1 MGREKGEAAAN
12 RSKSRASS
20 SSLAASLVSSS
31 SAAVTVGFGGY
42 IGSSRFDTDNT
53 TAFLDIDGEVA
64 QQLKRIGRK
73 DPTTKLKALQTLSAL
88 FKEKSGKELVL
99 IIPQWGYEYK
109 KLLLDYNR
117 EVRRATNETMTNLVT
132 AVGRDLAPYLK
143 SLMGP
148 WWFSQFDSVPEVSL
162 AAKRSLEAAF
172 PAQEKRLDAL
182 ILCTS
187 EIFMYLEENLK
198 HTPQSMSSDKVTAL
212 DELEEMHQQVI
223 SSSLLALATLLDV
236 LVCMQSERPG
246 FENITSEPKHASK
259 ARETAISFGEK
270 LFSTQKYFL
279 DFLKSKTPAIRSA
292 TYSALKSFIKNI
304 PDAFNEGNM
313 KPLAAAILGA
323 FQEKDPTCH
332 SSMWDAMLLFLKRFP
347 DSWTAFNVQKTA
359 INRLWHFLRNGCFGS
374 QQVSYPA
381 LVILLDI
388 LPPKA
393 ISGEKFFIDFFQN
406 LWDGRNPSNAT
417 NPDRLAF
424 FYALK
429 ECFLWGLCNAS
440 RICDDSDSTHHFQV
454 SLVDNILVKLLWQEY
469 LFSVSLKNQY
479 GVISEAPGNSLEH
492 GYLPFHHKAVEPLK
506 IKYSRSYFQ
515 ELGKCI
521 VEILSGVYLLEHDL
535 LSTFSVVFK
544 ENCLRMFQP
553 MGNTEST
560 TENVEQVI
568 KFLSLL
574 EKHSVRKGENWPLV
588 DIVGPMLAKSFPLIR
603 SLDTPDGVRLLS
615 VAVSLFGPQKIVQEL
630 HIYNE
635 ANSSYPDHKD
645 KELRPELFMQVF
657 EGTFVPWCLL
667 EYNSSTSARLDLLL
681 ALLNDEYFS
690 AQWQMILSY
699 AINQE
704 KSQSEPGPQD
714 VHYLD
719 LLAMLLEKARN
730 EIAKRKMNND
740 FIHQFWSTP
749 EEWQHELLES
759 AAVAVACSPS
769 PHVTSAQF
777 LCAVLGGSS
786 KDNCISFASKNAMI
800 LIFTK
805 VFKKLVAFGLES
817 FFSVVRDSCAL
828 LVGGSTTFNVE
839 NESSINKIE
848 TAQFALKVLGG
859 SFFCLNTVSN
869 EIELVSGILTLVFI
883 IGWENSLD
891 TLEEDVL
898 NDESK
903 EKIKGRLR
911 FDESLNGFCSKMND
925 EFWKSLGI
933 DNRKRLGSNLVHFIR
948 SVIFKEDKLGA
959 NKITALC
966 FSWVLEVLE
975 CLCHDHYEEQNLLD
989 QLLSKNDTWPV
1000 WIIPD
1005 FSTPKGLVS
1014 LNAGA
1019 VSVDIYATG
1028 NLKFV
1033 SLVDKLI
1040 LKIGINRVIAG
1051 YVENTLS
1058 PPLNETTKEEITSRA
1073 WLAAEILCTWKWPG
1087 GSAVASFL
1095 PLLSAGCR
1103 SGNYPLQESLLDSI
1117 FNILLD
1123 GALVHGESGT
1133 HSSFNL
1139 WPAFGDELEKVEEP
1153 FLRALLSLLVNMFK
1167 ENLWEGDKAIRL
1179 FDLLTHKLFIGEAV
1193 NQNCLKILPAIV
1205 SVLVR
1210 PLCLRSIES
1219 EESSSD
1225 YQVASLGEK
1234 RMQDTVKEWLRR
1246 ILSFPPLVTWQAGQD
1261 MEEWFQ
1267 LVIVCYPLSAM
1278 NDTKSLK
1285 LVREISPEERILI
1298 LDVFRKQRLG
1308 VSALVAS
1315 NQLPL
1320 FRILLSKLMVLS
1332 VGYCWTEFTEEDWE
1346 FFFSNL
1352 RSWIQS
1358 AVVIMEEV
1366 TENVNDLITN
1376 SSTSENFDVLKNLE
1390 KIVLIP
1396 DPYPITVAINA
1407 LASFSLFCAI
1417 LELQQPADD
1426 TPLITERWDSTRDRI
1441 LEGILRLFFCTGI
1454 AESIASS
1461 YSVEAASIVAATRFN
1476 NPYFWELV
1484 ASNVVKSSQHARD
1497 RAVKSVEFWGLSKG
1511 PISSLYAILF
1521 SSTPFPPLQFATYVI
1536 LSTAPISQLAILE
1549 EDATCSLDGETSG
1562 DRNSGDLELSSERN
1576 IHLKEELSLMIEKLP
1591 DEAFEVDLISQERV
1605 NVFLA
1610 WSLLL
1615 SHLWS
1620 LSSSSSAREQ
1630 LVQYVQD
1637 SANSLILDCLFQHIP
1652 LELCLAHNLKK
1663 KDLELPAD
1671 ISEAASAVKT
1681 AITTGSLLFSIETL
1695 WPIEPKKMTSLAGT
1709 LFGLML
1715 RILPAYVRGWFT
1727 DLRDRTTSSLIESFT
1742 RTWCS
1747 PPLIVNELSQIKKA
1761 NFADEN
1767 FSVSVSKSANEVVAT
1782 YMKDE
1787 TGMDLVIRLPPS
1799 YPLRPVDV
1807 ECMRSLG
1814 ISEVKQRK
1822 WLMSMMLF
1830 VRNQNGALAEA
1841 IQTWK
1846 SNFDKEFEGVE
1857 ECPICYSVIHTTNHS
1872 LPRLACRTCKHKFH
1886 SACLYKWF
1894 STSHKS
1900 SCPLCQSPF

>member
-132 AVGRDLAPYLK
+132 AVGDLAPYLK

-148 WWFSQFDSVPEVSL
+148 WWFSQFDSVPEVSS

-198 HTPQSMSSDKVTAL
+198 HTPQSISSDKVTAF

-223 SSSLLALATLLDV
+223 SSSLLALATLIDV
-236 LVCMQSERPG
+236 L
-246 FENITSEPKHASK
+246 
-259 ARETAISFGEK
+259 
-270 LFSTQKYFL
+270 
-279 DFLKSKTPAIRSA
+279 SKTPAIRSA

-313 KPLAAAILGA
+313 KTLAAAILGA

-332 SSMWDAMLLFLKRFP
+332 SSMWDAILLFSKRFP
-347 DSWTAFNVQKTA
+347 DSWTSFNVQKTA

-381 LVILLDI
+381 LVILLEI

-469 LFSVSLKNQY
+469 LFSVTLKNQY

-492 GYLPFHHKAVEPLK
+492 GNLPFHHKAVEPLK

-588 DIVGPMLAKSFPLIR
+588 YIVGPMLAKSFPLIR

-635 ANSSYPDHKD
+635 SYPDHED
-645 KELRPELFMQVF
+645 KELQPELFMQVF
-657 EGTFVPWCLL
+657 KGTFVPWCLL

-719 LLAMLLEKARN
+719 LLAMLFRKART

-740 FIHQFWSTP
+740 LIHQFWSTP
-749 EEWQHELLES
+749 DSGSMSFWNQLQFLLP
-759 AAVAVACSPS
+759 VPLL
-769 PHVTSAQF
+769 PHVSSAQF
-777 LCAVLGGSS
+777 FVKCNGSDIY
-786 KDNCISFASKNAMI
+786 KSFQKSW
-800 LIFTK
+800 L
-805 VFKKLVAFGLES
+805 LFGLES

-828 LVGGSTTFNVE
+828 LVGGSTNFNVE

-848 TAQFALKVLGG
+848 AAQFALKVLGG

-869 EIELVSGILTLVFI
+869 EIEL
-883 IGWENSLD
+883 
-891 TLEEDVL
+891 
-898 NDESK
+898 
-903 EKIKGRLR
+903 
-911 FDESLNGFCSKMND
+911 MND

-975 CLCHDHYEEQNLLD
+975 CLCHDHYEEQSLLD

-1005 FSTPKGLVS
+1005 FSTPKGLVN
-1014 LNAGA
+1014 LHTGA
-1019 VSVDIYATG
+1019 VAVDIHVQATG

-1051 YVENTLS
+1051 CVENSLS
-1058 PPLNETTKEEITSRA
+1058 PPLKETTKEEITSRA

-1103 SGNYPLQESLLDSI
+1103 SGNYPLQGKPFLDSI

-1133 HSSFNL
+1133 QSSFNL

-1167 ENLWEGDKAIRL
+1167 ENIWEGDKAIRL

-1225 YQVASLGEK
+1225 SQVASLGEK
-1234 RMQDTVKEWLRR
+1234 
-1246 ILSFPPLVTWQAGQD
+1246 AN
-1261 MEEWFQ
+1261 
-1267 LVIVCYPLSAM
+1267 A
-1278 NDTKSLK
+1278 
-1285 LVREISPEERILI
+1285 
-1298 LDVFRKQRLG
+1298 
-1308 VSALVAS
+1308 
-1315 NQLPL
+1315 
-1320 FRILLSKLMVLS
+1320 
-1332 VGYCWTEFTEEDWE
+1332 GYC
-1346 FFFSNL
+1346 
-1352 RSWIQS
+1352 
-1358 AVVIMEEV
+1358 
-1366 TENVNDLITN
+1366 
-1376 SSTSENFDVLKNLE
+1376 
-1390 KIVLIP
+1390 
-1396 DPYPITVAINA
+1396 
-1407 LASFSLFCAI
+1407 
-1417 LELQQPADD
+1417 
-1426 TPLITERWDSTRDRI
+1426 
-1441 LEGILRLFFCTGI
+1441 
-1454 AESIASS
+1454 
-1461 YSVEAASIVAATRFN
+1461 
-1476 NPYFWELV
+1476 
-1484 ASNVVKSSQHARD
+1484 
-1497 RAVKSVEFWGLSKG
+1497 
-1511 PISSLYAILF
+1511 
-1521 SSTPFPPLQFATYVI
+1521 
-1536 LSTAPISQLAILE
+1536 
-1549 EDATCSLDGETSG
+1549 
-1562 DRNSGDLELSSERN
+1562 
-1576 IHLKEELSLMIEKLP
+1576 
-1591 DEAFEVDLISQERV
+1591 
-1605 NVFLA
+1605 
-1610 WSLLL
+1610 
-1615 SHLWS
+1615 
-1620 LSSSSSAREQ
+1620 
-1630 LVQYVQD
+1630 
-1637 SANSLILDCLFQHIP
+1637 
-1652 LELCLAHNLKK
+1652 
-1663 KDLELPAD
+1663 
-1671 ISEAASAVKT
+1671 
-1681 AITTGSLLFSIETL
+1681 
-1695 WPIEPKKMTSLAGT
+1695 
-1709 LFGLML
+1709 
-1715 RILPAYVRGWFT
+1715 
-1727 DLRDRTTSSLIESFT
+1727 
-1742 RTWCS
+1742 
-1747 PPLIVNELSQIKKA
+1747 
-1761 NFADEN
+1761 
-1767 FSVSVSKSANEVVAT
+1767 
-1782 YMKDE
+1782 
-1787 TGMDLVIRLPPS
+1787 
-1799 YPLRPVDV
+1799 
-1807 ECMRSLG
+1807 
-1814 ISEVKQRK
+1814 
-1822 WLMSMMLF
+1822 
-1830 VRNQNGALAEA
+1830 
-1841 IQTWK
+1841 
-1846 SNFDKEFEGVE
+1846 
-1857 ECPICYSVIHTTNHS
+1857 
-1872 LPRLACRTCKHKFH
+1872 
-1886 SACLYKWF
+1886 
-1894 STSHKS
+1894 
-1900 SCPLCQSPF
+1900 

>member
-279 DFLKSKTPAIRSA
+279 DFLKSKTPAIRCNTWCFSGKGS
-292 TYSALKSFIKNI
+292 YLSFI
-304 PDAFNEGNM
+304 
-313 KPLAAAILGA
+313 
-323 FQEKDPTCH
+323 
-332 SSMWDAMLLFLKRFP
+332 
-347 DSWTAFNVQKTA
+347 NV
-359 INRLWHFLRNGCFGS
+359 GCN
-374 QQVSYPA
+374 VSYPA

-479 GVISEAPGNSLEH
+479 GVISEALGNSLEH
-492 GYLPFHHKAVEPLK
+492 GNLPFHHKAVEPLK

-574 EKHSVRKGENWPLV
+574 EKHSLRKGENWPLV

-719 LLAMLLEKARN
+719 LSGPHP
-730 EIAKRKMNND
+730 D
-740 FIHQFWSTP
+740 
-749 EEWQHELLES
+749 EWQHELLES

-777 LCAVLGGSS
+777 FVCGPWWLKQRQL
-786 KDNCISFASKNAMI
+786 
-800 LIFTK
+800 
-805 VFKKLVAFGLES
+805 
-817 FFSVVRDSCAL
+817 VVRDSCAL
-828 LVGGSTTFNVE
+828 LVGGSTTFNLE

-966 FSWVLEVLE
+966 FSWVLEVFE

-1058 PPLNETTKEEITSRA
+1058 PPLKETTKEEITSRA

-1461 YSVEAASIVAATRFN
+1461 YSVEAASIVAAN
-1476 NPYFWELV
+1476 
-1484 ASNVVKSSQHARD
+1484 
-1497 RAVKSVEFWGLSKG
+1497 
-1511 PISSLYAILF
+1511 SLF
-1521 SSTPFPPLQFATYVI
+1521 
-1536 LSTAPISQLAILE
+1536 LAILE
-1549 EDATCSLDGETSG
+1549 EDTTCSLDGETSG

-1695 WPIEPKKMTSLAGT
+1695 WPIEPKKMTSLAGA